1 MSKKQIPRQFKIFY
15 FPKPDDPCYFYK
27 TEIITADNEA
37 EAETIFRAW
46 YHDQIEHN
54 ETFFGWIEE
63 MDA

>member
-1 MSKKQIPRQFKIFY
+1 MPKKQKRFKIFY
-15 FPKPDDPCYFYK
+15 FPMPDDPYFRK
-27 TEIITADNEA
+27 VEIIDADNEA
-37 EAETIFRAW
+37 EAETIFRTW